1 MRLPT
6 QAVLRNG
13 VAKVFMGVRMDDP
26 LWQKV
31 ADCFD
36 WTNVWPVIDG
46 GCCLTGEVVEPM
58 DWEYLPHFPSFD
70 AVIRRDVAVAEGWI
84 VDLEE
89 GHARPRNQK
98 KEAAT

>member
-1 MRLPT
+1 MRLQE

-13 VAKVFMGVRMDDP
+13 VTKVFMGVRMDDP

-36 WTNVWPVIDG
+36 WKDVWPVIDED
-46 GCCLTGEVVEPM
+46 CRLTGEVVWPS
-58 DWEYLPHFPSFD
+58 DWEYLPHYPSFD

-89 GHARPRNQK
+89 GHARPNGGLR
-98 KEAAT
+98 A

>member
-1 MRLPT
+1 MRLQE

-13 VAKVFMGVRMDDP
+13 VTKVFMGVRMDDP

-36 WTNVWPVIDG
+36 WKDVWPVIDED
-46 GCCLTGEVVEPM
+46 CRLTGEVVEPM
-58 DWEYLPHFPSFD
+58 DWEYLPHYPSFD

-89 GHARPRNQK
+89 GHARPRVPN